1 MNGRCR
7 PVDPDSDAMRGYS
20 TKDKA
25 NKDHCMSVDA
35 LRSLHYYPTCFARDM
50 CYYLVDGRLW
60 ACGHFEPMSSSH
72 QDCLKSTCLFSSA
85 HPLGE
90 ELKPLTMKTIHN
102 PPYRMPIHQLHENHA
117 ASCAEPDQGLQ
128 NQMYRLSV
136 ERRVATRWR
145 KLIIASV
152 FESYLRCF
160 LCMILFLLHVGNL
173 MNFLRYDDSDPEL
186 QCVAHVE
193 SETFTRGGFDRQRPV
208 QKIKTSASIINSP
221 HENPDTPD
229 PFLGR
234 ALLRNLQS

>member
-85 HPLGE
+85 HPLGCRSTNCMR
-90 ELKPLTMKTIHN
+90 TMQLPVRN
-102 PPYRMPIHQLHENHA
+102 PIRVFKIK
-117 ASCAEPDQGLQ
+117 CTDC
-128 NQMYRLSV
+128 LS
-136 ERRVATRWR
+136 
-145 KLIIASV
+145 
-152 FESYLRCF
+152 
-160 LCMILFLLHVGNL
+160 
-173 MNFLRYDDSDPEL
+173 
-186 QCVAHVE
+186 
-193 SETFTRGGFDRQRPV
+193 RGG
-208 QKIKTSASIINSP
+208 
-221 HENPDTPD
+221 
-229 PFLGR
+229 
-234 ALLRNLQS
+234 LRRGGGN